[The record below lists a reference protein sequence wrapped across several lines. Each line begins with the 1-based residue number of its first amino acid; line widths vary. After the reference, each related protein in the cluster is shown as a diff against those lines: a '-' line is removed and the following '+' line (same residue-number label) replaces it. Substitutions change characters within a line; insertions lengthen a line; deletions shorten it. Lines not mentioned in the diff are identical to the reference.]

1 MIKHIRN
8 TIEKYSMLDEGDS
21 LLLCVSGGVDSI
33 AMLYAFCVIA
43 KDMKIRLFLAH
54 MNHSL
59 RGDSSDKDQ
68 LYVENAAKQFRLPIM
83 TEKVDTKEFSR
94 KHKIS
99 IEDAA
104 RRLRYNFFINT
115 AQKLGIGTVATAHTK
130 DDQAETVLMRMIRGT
145 GLRGLRGIPAKNYIS
160 DIKIIRPFIGVSRAQ
175 VTAYLSSKG
184 CKPRFDRSNT
194 DIRFLRN
201 KIRRR
206 LIPMLEH
213 DYNPEIK
220 DTLSSFAEIAAR
232 DYDYLCANH
241 SMVFKKLAGTQRA
254 GIVRF
259 SLSDI
264 RKQHI
269 SIQRGIIRNAIEFLR
284 KNLDNIDYRHWR
296 EIESLIDSRPAGSRV
311 DLPNNI
317 AVNKTKT
324 SIVFGLSKKTVSKKP
339 QSVSFISR
347 IPSATHFS
355 RYIIKARP
363 VKRVPGFACKPEN
376 TEYLDIKDTDFPL
389 VLRTHKDGDRIRPLG
404 MKKHKKLS
412 DIFIDEKIPVK
423 KRKKIPLVVSSGGE
437 IACIFNVKISDSYK
451 INPDTERIVKLE
463 LLTR

>member
-130 DDQAETVLMRMIRGT
+130 DDQAETVLMRIIRGT
-145 GLRGLRGIPAKNYIS
+145 GLRGLRGIPAKNCIS
-160 DIKIIRPFIGVSRAQ
+160 DIKIIRPLIDVSRAQ
-175 VTAYLSSKG
+175 ITAYLSSKG

-201 KIRRR
+201 KIRRK

-213 DYNPEIK
+213 NYNPEIK

-241 SMVFKKLAGTQRA
+241 DMVFKKLAGTQRP

-259 SLSDI
+259 SLFDI
-264 RKQHI
+264 QKQHI
-269 SIQRGIIRNAIEFLR
+269 STQRGIVRNAIKFLCN
-284 KNLDNIDYRHWR
+284 NLDNIDYRHWK
-296 EIESLIDSRPAGSRV
+296 EIESLIGSRPAGSRV

-324 SIVFGLSKKTVSKKP
+324 SVAFSSFKKTVLEKP
-339 QSVSFISR
+339 KSVSFISK
-347 IPSATHFS
+347 IPSVTHFG

-363 VKRVPGFACKPEN
+363 VKRTPGFACKPKN
-376 TEYLDIKDTDFPL
+376 IEYLDIKDTDFPL
-389 VLRTHKDGDRIRPLG
+389 ILRTHNDGDRIRPLG

-423 KRKKIPLVVSSGGE
+423 KRKKIPLIVSSSGE
-437 IACIFNVKISDSYK
+437 IACIFNVKMSDSFK
-451 INPDTERIVKLE
+451 INADTKRTVKLE